1 MNENANQA
9 DPADVSRRRRLRLAT
24 LTLVRW
30 GAIGGQA
37 AALLVV
43 HFGFGYPV
51 PLLEA
56 FAVVGASVVVNIS
69 LMTFRPA
76 QERLRQGA
84 ASGLLAFDL
93 VQLAV
98 LLYLTG
104 GLGNPFAFLLLAPV
118 TVSAMMLNRR
128 SIVVLCALALVAI
141 TLLGFWH
148 LPLPWEG
155 EGLTLP
161 PDYILGG
168 WVALAVGIPFFAG
181 VTWKVAVEAR
191 RMSHA
196 LSASQLALARE
207 QQLTALGGLAAAAAH
222 ELGTPLGTIAVVSR
236 ELARELPQDS
246 PLADDVELLIE
257 QTGRCRQILAEL
269 ARGPPAEAASSP
281 SPPELGLD
289 ALIEM
294 AALRPRH
301 VPRKTSAS
309 MPRRIIPARTCRRLW
324 SSTFPR
330 WCTGSAIWSRTPSSS
345 PAGRSSSP
353 QGGAAII
360 GALQCPTTVRGSRRA
375 CSNGWASPMS
385 PRAKR
390 RGGHMGLGVFIAR
403 TLLELTG
410 ARLAFSNRESRGAVA
425 TVTWPPVPW
434 SVRTAIVVGQEMLA

>member
-1 MNENANQA
+1 MNEKANEVDLA
-9 DPADVSRRRRLRLAT
+9 ALSNRGRPRLAT
-24 LTLVRW
+24 LTLMRW

-56 FAVVGASVVVNIS
+56 FAAVGASVLLNIV
-69 LMTFRPA
+69 LTTVRPA

-84 ASGLLAFDL
+84 VPWLLAFDL
-93 VQLAV
+93 VQLAL

-118 TVSAMMLNRR
+118 TVSAMMLNLRR
-128 SIVVLCALALVAI
+128 IAVLCGVALAAV

-148 LPLPWEG
+148 LPLPWG
-155 EGLTLP
+155 DDGLSLP
-161 PDYILGG
+161 PVYILGS

-181 VTWKVAVEAR
+181 LTWRVAVEAR

-236 ELARELPQDS
+236 ELAREVPDDS
-246 PLADDVELLIE
+246 PLGEDIELLIE
-257 QTGRCRQILAEL
+257 QAERCRRILADL
-269 ARGPPAEAASSP
+269 GRGPAEAASSQ
-281 SPPELGLD
+281 SPVELGLD
-289 ALIEM
+289 ALIET
-294 AALRPRH
+294 AALRHATSRVRLRFDAAPDQSCPDMPPPLVLNLPEVVHGIGNLVENAIQFARGEVVVVTRWSGDSWRVTVTDDGPGIAPRLLE
-301 VPRKTSAS
+301 
-309 MPRRIIPARTCRRLW
+309 RLGEPYV
-324 SSTFPR
+324 SSR
-330 WCTGSAIWSRTPSSS
+330 DAE
-345 PAGRSSSP
+345 
-353 QGGAAII
+353 
-360 GALQCPTTVRGSRRA
+360 
-375 CSNGWASPMS
+375 
-385 PRAKR
+385 
-390 RGGHMGLGVFIAR
+390 GGHMGLGVFIAR

-410 ARLAFSNRESRGAVA
+410 AQLTFSNRQPHGAVA

-434 SVRTAIVVGQEMLA
+434 TVQTAIATGREAIA

>member
-69 LMTFRPA
+69 LMTFRPT

-84 ASGLLAFDL
+84 AAGLLAFDL

-98 LLYLTG
+98 LLYFTG

-128 SIVVLCALALVAI
+128 SIVVLCTLALVAI

-155 EGLTLP
+155 GGLTLP

-181 VTWKVAVEAR
+181 VTWRLAVEAR
-191 RMSHA
+191 RMSYA

-236 ELARELPQDS
+236 ELARELPEDS
-246 PLADDVELLIE
+246 PQAEDVELLIE

-269 ARGPPAEAASSP
+269 ARGPAEAASSP
-281 SPPELGLD
+281 LPPELGLD
-289 ALIEM
+289 ALIEI
-294 AALRPRH
+294 AARRHATSRVQLRFDAAPDDTCPDMPPPLVLNLPEVVHGIGNLVENAIEFAHGEVVVATRWSGDYWRVTVSDDGPGIAPRLLE
-301 VPRKTSAS
+301 
-309 MPRRIIPARTCRRLW
+309 RLGEPYV
-324 SSTFPR
+324 SSR
-330 WCTGSAIWSRTPSSS
+330 EAE
-345 PAGRSSSP
+345 
-353 QGGAAII
+353 
-360 GALQCPTTVRGSRRA
+360 
-375 CSNGWASPMS
+375 
-385 PRAKR
+385 
-390 RGGHMGLGVFIAR
+390 GGHMGLGVFIAR

-410 ARLAFSNRESRGAVA
+410 AQLAFSNRESRGAVA

-434 SVRTAIVVGQEMLA
+434 SVRTAIVVGQEMFA